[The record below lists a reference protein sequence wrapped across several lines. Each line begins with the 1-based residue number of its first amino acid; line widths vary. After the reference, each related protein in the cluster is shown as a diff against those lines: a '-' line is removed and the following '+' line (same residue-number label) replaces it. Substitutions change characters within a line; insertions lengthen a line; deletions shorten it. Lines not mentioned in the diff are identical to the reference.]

1 MLPYCSIYSGY
12 IGISFTGLS
21 YDILCQSKL
30 KFQVW
35 LFFFFKVSNSD
46 SLYSW
51 HIELYTVIFLVQFLL
66 IPQGPD
72 TKFMSSGQIGSFLV
86 ISFFLVLMILSICF
100 VVDNSSS
107 DSLKLL
113 HFEICTYRRPHK
125 SLKKTMSFCRQV
137 WNVCDILQLH
147 TINIVDDH
155 GIMWYSLILRICAL
169 SLLPR

>member
-1 MLPYCSIYSGY
+1 MPKQIE
-12 IGISFTGLS
+12 ISSVIVFLF
-21 YDILCQSKL
+21 QSFKL
-30 KFQVW
+30 RFVVFMAYW
-35 LFFFFKVSNSD
+35 VVHSHIPGSVPSN
-46 SLYSW
+46 
-51 HIELYTVIFLVQFLL
+51 T
-66 IPQGPD
+66 PGPD

-100 VVDNSSS
+100 VMDNSSS

-113 HFEICTYRRPHK
+113 HFEIYTYRRPHK

-147 TINIVDDH
+147 TINTVDDH